1 MTFIRVASWHN
12 YYYLIYIRLN
22 YVELYLSVIQ
32 CQLSSTM
39 NCYYKVYYTHIEL
52 LCTAIWHIDQKRIQK
67 FRSRIRYYIINVI
80 YLQKIIKIIYLPT
93 YNIKGIAV
101 HDVFV
106 VRFISISGGKLHN
119 IHFAVSGFN
128 FYCMNECIDKISK
141 QPISI
146 S

>member
-1 MTFIRVASWHN
+1 MAYRSETYSEISFAYKV
-12 YYYLIYIRLN
+12 L
-22 YVELYLSVIQ
+22 
-32 CQLSSTM
+32 
-39 NCYYKVYYTHIEL
+39 YYKCNLFTKNKK
-52 LCTAIWHIDQKRIQK
+52 T
-67 FRSRIRYYIINVI
+67 
-80 YLQKIIKIIYLPT
+80 IYLPT